1 MKRSLI
7 AASVLSAVFM
17 SAGVFAADEYDI
29 GVLNINGKVV
39 GTSCTFEGA
48 NSATIEL
55 SQVGVDRLTDLNPGD
70 IYTGYTSPEAILK
83 VKCTNT
89 ANPRISF
96 NRSQFVDNMQITKN
110 NATNNGAGFAVY
122 LDGTQVKPDEAGNYT
137 LNSSKF
143 ENGVYTL
150 NFSARYAAVENTVTP
165 GSVESVLTMTVL
177 TD

>member
-1 MKRSLI
+1 MKRSI
-7 AASVLSAVFM
+7 ITATVLSAVFM
-17 SAGVFAADEYDI
+17 SAGAFAADEDMGELI
-29 GVLNINGKVV
+29 INGKVV

-55 SQVGVDRLTDLNPGD
+55 SQVGVDRFADLNPGD

-83 VKCTNT
+83 VKCSNT

-96 NRSQFVDNMQITKN
+96 NRNQFVDNMQITKN

-122 LDGTQVKPDEAGNYT
+122 LDGTQVKPDEEGNYT

>member
-17 SAGVFAADEYDI
+17 SAGAFAADEDM
-29 GVLNINGKVV
+29 GELKINGEVV

-55 SQVGVDRLTDLNPGD
+55 SQVGVDRFADLNPGD

-83 VKCTNT
+83 VKCSDT

-122 LDGTQVKPDEAGNYT
+122 LDGAQVKPDEAGNYT

-143 ENGVYTL
+143 DDGVYTL